1 MDGPLMTAPV
11 VDPDLLATLPPVLR
25 AVVKALGFARARE
38 FLLEH
43 GGVNV
48 TIAKRHSR
56 ALRLQ
61 GDELARLREN
71 LKPHLDSN
79 DRVWLPKADKL
90 LQMAR
95 NAQIRREAYDKSI
108 RDQAR
113 MYDLSSRQITNIRRE
128 NDGDTR
134 QIDLF

>member
-1 MDGPLMTAPV
+1 MTAPV
-11 VDPDLLATLPPVLR
+11 VDTDLLATLPPVLR

-38 FLLEH
+38 FLLAH

-56 ALRLQ
+56 TLGLQ
-61 GDELARLREN
+61 GDELARMREN
-71 LKPHLDSN
+71 LKLHLDHN

-90 LQMAR
+90 LQMVR
-95 NAQIRREAYDKSI
+95 NAQIKREAYDKSI